1 MTPVALAKHVLI
13 VGGGIGGPVL
23 AIALARH
30 NIRSTVYEIRPFASN
45 EGGALIISPNA
56 LCVLDKTLGMKDDIL
71 NAGYQYDNINIYS
84 SDGLWLGAM
93 VNGDEDEWGYRGVR
107 ITRTALHSKLL
118 DRCHAMEGMVSIQHG
133 KVCEKVEEG
142 EHGVRVT
149 FADGT
154 YGEGDILIGAGGIY
168 SKVREQLLGPASP
181 SPVYEGLVGLWA
193 TTPLSE
199 INIPPNMTLPSAIYT
214 PPGLLLLFPIDPS
227 GETIGWMAQRSAPER
242 SKEGWKEYETS
253 GDCVRATMA
262 DYEGVDYEPV
272 KSLIASLEEGQG
284 KVWPPYSIPD
294 IPTWHSKR
302 ICLIG
307 DAAHAIPPSAG
318 QGASQAIED
327 AGLLARL
334 LAHGPAVEKG
344 YEQLFEYFE
353 RTRRTRFQSI
363 RSLTRQ
369 SSASRFELKGT
380 LGWWLRKWSIWTFL
394 RVLGSKGYYRDT
406 KLMGYD
412 ITQEKL
418 GF

>member
-1 MTPVALAKHVLI
+1 
-13 VGGGIGGPVL
+13 
-23 AIALARH
+23 
-30 NIRSTVYEIRPFASN
+30 
-45 EGGALIISPNA
+45 
-56 LCVLDKTLGMKDDIL
+56 
-71 NAGYQYDNINIYS
+71 
-84 SDGLWLGAM
+84 
-93 VNGDEDEWGYRGVR
+93 
-107 ITRTALHSKLL
+107 
-118 DRCHAMEGMVSIQHG
+118 
-133 KVCEKVEEG
+133 
-142 EHGVRVT
+142 
-149 FADGT
+149 
-154 YGEGDILIGAGGIY
+154 
-168 SKVREQLLGPASP
+168 
-181 SPVYEGLVGLWA
+181 
-193 TTPLSE
+193 
-199 INIPPNMTLPSAIYT
+199 MTLPAAIYT
-214 PPGLLLLFPIDPS
+214 PPGLFLLFPIDPS
-227 GETIGWMAQRSAPER
+227 GEIIGWIAQRSAPER

-253 GDCVRATMA
+253 GDCVRATKT

-334 LAHGPAVEKG
+334 LAHEPAVEKG

-418 GF
+418 DF